1 MLSEVDVV
9 GTSGRV
15 RVADLGKNLPASHD
29 EDTRQLPPVRAGS
42 ADAAAVEDGGP
53 EPPNPHPRMG
63 ELEQRT
69 LVESKLPVE
78 RLVGIAD
85 ADEVANRV
93 LRKPAIGV
101 FRRRH
106 VHERDLRSRR
116 LDGRTIT
123 SDVGQ
128 RFAAEGST
136 EMAQEDQE
144 HRSVRLHRAKW
155 LRQRTVVAG

>member
-1 MLSEVDVV
+1 
-9 GTSGRV
+9 
-15 RVADLGKNLPASHD
+15 
-29 EDTRQLPPVRAGS
+29 VRAGR
-42 ADAAAVEDGGP
+42 ADAAPVEDGGP
-53 EPPNPHPRMG
+53 EPPNPYARVD
-63 ELEQRT
+63 ELEERT
-69 LVESKLPVE
+69 LVESELPVE
-78 RLVGIAD
+78 RLIGIAD
-85 ADEVANRV
+85 TDEIGNRV
-93 LRKPAIGV
+93 LLEPAIGF

-136 EMAQEDQE
+136 EMAQEDQQ

-155 LRQRTVVAG
+155 LRQRAVVAG

>member
-9 GTSGRV
+9 GTSRRV
-15 RVADLGKNLPASHD
+15 RVADRGKNLPASND
-29 EDTRQLPPVRAGS
+29 EDTRQLPPVRAGG

-53 EPPNPHPRMG
+53 EPLNPHARVG

-69 LVESKLPVE
+69 LVESELPVQ
-78 RLVGIAD
+78 RPVGIAD
-85 ADEVANRV
+85 TDEIANRIP
-93 LRKPAIGV
+93 LEPAIGL

-106 VHERDLRSRR
+106 VHERDLRSPR

-136 EMAQEDQE
+136 EMAQEDQQ